1 MKIEKISRMKNG
13 KYKMELEG
21 QEKLVTFGDVILKNS
36 LLFDKSIDNNLMD
49 KILKETAYYDV
60 YNKTIK
66 YISNKL
72 RSEKEIIEFIDKYNL
87 SSKDSKEII
96 TNLKRIGFIN
106 DELFTKA
113 YINDKLYLSNSGP
126 EKIKK
131 ELYDHNI
138 DESIIE
144 TEIAKI
150 NYEEVYAKLEKLI
163 IKKITTNHK
172 YSNYNLKQKLN
183 LELVNAGYNRDM
195 INDIYAKKSS
205 SENDILIKNYDK
217 LYTSLKRKYSDKEL
231 CKKIKEKLYQKG
243 FDINEINELLNNK
256 IDM

>member
-13 KYKMELEG
+13 KYKIELEG
-21 QEKLVTFGDVILKNS
+21 KEKLVTFDDVIINNS
-36 LLFDKSIDNNLMD
+36 LLFDKKIDNTLMN
-49 KILKETAYYDV
+49 KILKETEYYEV

-72 RSEKEIIEFIDKYNL
+72 RSEKEVIEFIDKYSL
-87 SSKDSKEII
+87 SNKDSKEII
-96 TNLKRIGFIN
+96 NNLKKIGFIN

-131 ELYDHNI
+131 ELYDYNI
-138 DESIIE
+138 DEMVIE
-144 TEIAKI
+144 REMESI
-150 NYEEVYAKLEKLI
+150 NYEEVYSKLEKLI
-163 IKKITTNHK
+163 TKKINANHK
-172 YSNYNLKQKLN
+172 HSNYTLKQKLN

-195 INDIYAKKSS
+195 INEIYNKNM
-205 SENDILIKNYDK
+205 SEDEDILIKTYEK
-217 LYTSLKRKYSDKEL
+217 LYNDLQRKYSDKEL
-231 CKKIKEKLYQKG
+231 FKKIKEKLYQKG